1 MQHFRPVQLVVLAAE
16 GKTGFGLSTSLCF
29 IATLPHFVQIL
40 GRLVDANQK
49 LGKNEMLNM
58 IRHGADQVFASKE
71 STITEDDI
79 DAIMA
84 KGVKKVRIF
93 SYWLFIIAILKK
105 TVKFR

>member
-1 MQHFRPVQLVVLAAE
+1 M
-16 GKTGFGLSTSLCF
+16 
-29 IATLPHFVQIL
+29 IASEKLMIDDLKFL

-49 LGKNEMLNM
+49 LGKDEMLNM

-84 KGVKKVRIF
+84 KGEKKVRI
-93 SYWLFIIAILKK
+93 LPLC
-105 TVKFR
+105 